1 MTEADDF
8 WRGRRV
14 LVTGAAGLLG
24 GWVTPLLAA
33 AGAEVIGF
41 DIDWPRAAM
50 KRHDGLDVVDG
61 DVRVFGQLADLLG
74 QGSGVDAVMHLAAQ
88 PIVGEANVDPI
99 PTFEHNI
106 AGTWTLLEA
115 CRTARK
121 VPAIL
126 VASSDK
132 AYGDGGAADY
142 EENMPLRARH
152 PYAVSKACTDLI
164 AQTYAESYGLPVVI
178 SRCGNLY
185 GGGDVNWSR
194 IVPGTIRSVLEGQPP
209 LIRSDGTPVRDYLYV
224 EDIAAGM
231 LLLARAIS
239 EQPQLTGEA
248 FNFGGGERLSVLDV
262 VGRILDQ
269 MGTDLE
275 PDVRNEAANE
285 IAEQRV
291 GADKAGRILG
301 WKPSYSLDEGLGRT
315 ISWYRSYLRAA
326 S

>member
-1 MTEADDF
+1 MPQVA
-8 WRGRRV
+8 GIRRFGSAALDLAWV
-14 LVTGAAGLLG
+14 AAG
-24 GWVTPLLAA
+24 
-33 AGAEVIGF
+33 
-41 DIDWPRAAM
+41 RY
-50 KRHDGLDVVDG
+50 DGYWEMG
-61 DVRVFGQLADLLG
+61 IHA
-74 QGSGVDAVMHLAAQ
+74 
-88 PIVGEANVDPI
+88 
-99 PTFEHNI
+99 
-106 AGTWTLLEA
+106 W
-115 CRTARK
+115 
-121 VPAIL
+121 
-126 VASSDK
+126 
-132 AYGDGGAADY
+132 
-142 EENMPLRARH
+142 
-152 PYAVSKACTDLI
+152 
-164 AQTYAESYGLPVVI
+164 
-178 SRCGNLY
+178 
-185 GGGDVNWSR
+185 
-194 IVPGTIRSVLEGQPP
+194 
-209 LIRSDGTPVRDYLYV
+209 
-224 EDIAAGM
+224 DIAAGM